1 MQVVLNIKNENILL
15 KLKEF
20 IDDFSNDISLVN
32 DDVLNFVN
40 SNDIEILNVKDDDY
54 KLINKI
60 KKENNKKYTINEAR
74 KLLND
79 S

>member
-1 MQVVLNIKNENILL
+1 MQVVLNVKNENILL

-32 DDVLNFVN
+32 DDILNFVN
-40 SNDIEILNVKDDDY
+40 SHDIEILNVKDDDY